1 MLFQEG
7 LLRVNQRPCQLK
19 LSTCYHTFLDLSSFL
34 ETGRT
39 SGIEIGRTVS
49 CGKWP
54 AWEMSAIAMANL
66 PSSFPMGGAIAKPP
80 YYNTE
85 IRLGLRVDTEVKTAV
100 VDGEA
105 SIRKPVKWTV
115 NGSETW
121 GMMLTAPRTV
131 PRQKRD

>member
-1 MLFQEG
+1 MLLQKG
-7 LLRVNQRPCQLK
+7 LLRANQRPCQLK
-19 LSTCYHTFLDLSSFL
+19 SLICYHTFLDLSSFL

-39 SGIEIGRTVS
+39 SGIEIGRAVPH
-49 CGKWP
+49 GKWS

-66 PSSFPMGGAIAKPP
+66 PSSFPMGAAIAKPR

-85 IRLGLRVDTEVKTAV
+85 IRLGLRVGTEVRTAV

-115 NGSETW
+115 NGRE
-121 GMMLTAPRTV
+121 
-131 PRQKRD
+131 